1 MPAAGFCV
9 PGRASRVTPA
19 PAAPELGARGV
30 GAGCRA
36 GGRWPRRG
44 ACFWHSEP
52 FPVSMNRGRVGLS
65 SSPGWQC
72 RGHNRSRPRTPPSP
86 ASGTRVSP
94 SLFPGRGP
102 RAGHRSQRPRGFS
115 LLFYSP
121 HPPAGPGFGPAAVG
135 RGALLWKGR
144 DGHGVQ
150 SSVPGARPGDP
161 AAGGGEGRCAVR
173 AVARE
178 APTQAGNSG
187 GGAPGTL
194 TQGRKG
200 PAPWPDAP
208 CPPAARWAAALPAS
222 GSAHTPPPRRDTG
235 ACSAPAP
242 YAADW
247 RRPPPAL
254 LAPPG
259 PFFFSGGG
267 NAGPRSLW
275 SEGTPRIGDRRHASP
290 APGPGCA
297 RRREDPERALP
308 GLAWACSEP
317 GCLPR

>member
-52 FPVSMNRGRVGLS
+52 FPVSMNRGRVGLP

-121 HPPAGPGFGPAAVG
+121 PPPGRPGLRSRRGGPRSPSLEGSRWPRSPVVGSGSAPRGPRRWRR
-135 RGALLWKGR
+135 RGALRCPRRRQG
-144 DGHGVQ
+144 
-150 SSVPGARPGDP
+150 STNPGGQQRWRRPGDP
-161 AAGGGEGRCAVR
+161 DSGQEGTCPVAGCALSPSSALGRR
-173 AVARE
+173 
-178 APTQAGNSG
+178 
-187 GGAPGTL
+187 APGL
-194 TQGRKG
+194 GQR
-200 PAPWPDAP
+200 
-208 CPPAARWAAALPAS
+208 
-222 GSAHTPPPRRDTG
+222 AHPTPST
-235 ACSAPAP
+235 
-242 YAADW
+242 
-247 RRPPPAL
+247 
-254 LAPPG
+254 
-259 PFFFSGGG
+259 
-267 NAGPRSLW
+267 
-275 SEGTPRIGDRRHASP
+275 
-290 APGPGCA
+290 
-297 RRREDPERALP
+297 
-308 GLAWACSEP
+308 
-317 GCLPR
+317 